1 MTLECPE
8 NQDLIKVIDHITQ
21 AIYFLNQASG
31 EFENSVR
38 GYDLELARNNL
49 EMSLRIILYGIS
61 DN

>member
-21 AIYFLNQASG
+21 AIYFLNQASIG
-31 EFENSVR
+31 FENSVR
-38 GYDLELARNNL
+38 SYDLELARNNL

>member
-8 NQDLIKVIDHITQ
+8 NQDLIKVINHITQ

>member
-1 MTLECPE
+1 LECPE

-21 AIYFLNQASG
+21 AIYFLNQASR

-38 GYDLELARNNL
+38 SYDLELARNNL